1 MLVTDKPENLP
12 TTNALDDIPADL
24 LGPVPAEIRLG
35 ANVLMVME
43 KPPEV
48 GDVITVS
55 MRLKVKREAK
65 DLGGEEGS
73 ELVHFRGCK
82 IVAAWLKGDPE
93 PPNADDDQGALID
106 EDGNAVDYGDG
117 DAQESDTDIHD
128 GVDRPGFSDGD
139 Q

>member
-1 MLVTDKPENLP
+1 MALNTKQPADLPSTDSLR
-12 TTNALDDIPADL
+12 DIPADL

-65 DLGGEEGS
+65 DLGGEEGG

-82 IVAAWLKGDPE
+82 IVAAWLKGEPE
-93 PPNADDDQGALID
+93 PPNADEDQGALID
-106 EDGNAVDYGDG
+106 EDGEINDEATGD
-117 DAQESDTDIHD
+117 ESEPAGRDWRTER
-128 GVDRPGFSDGD
+128 VRC
-139 Q
+139 